1 MPNIGPMELAIVL
14 IIALV
19 IVGPKKL
26 PELGKSAGKGFREF
40 KDSVTGSTTTRTRR
54 RRSPRPRPMPR
65 RGSTARSSRAAPS
78 EVARLRA
85 KKAEPADELS
95 VVEHL
100 DELRTRIIVSATVLA
115 VAVGLCFWQNDL
127 LLAVA
132 NGPLPDGREPITFGV
147 TEPFFTTMK
156 LSFYAGILL
165 AMPVLLYQAYAYILP
180 AFKPSERRVV
190 LPLLIMVPALF
201 IAGAV
206 FAYLSIMP
214 AALNFLLSFNAD
226 EFNIQIR
233 GSEYYGFFVLTLI
246 SVGILFQIPVGT
258 IAVTRLAIVTP
269 EQLGANRRYALLVI
283 AVAGDAAARHRPGDD
298 ADLDGAALRPVRVLA
313 RPRAQ
318 VRASTRHNR
327 RMVGRLLRLAASA
340 RRRRPGRRRRGERL
354 GALRRR
360 QPRGRYLAV
369 SA

>member
-1 MPNIGPMELAIVL
+1 M
-14 IIALV
+14 
-19 IVGPKKL
+19 
-26 PELGKSAGKGFREF
+26 
-40 KDSVTGSTTTRTRR
+40 
-54 RRSPRPRPMPR
+54 
-65 RGSTARSSRAAPS
+65 
-78 EVARLRA
+78 ARLRA
-85 KKAEPADELS
+85 KRAGPADELS

-100 DELRTRIIVSATVLA
+100 DELRTRIVVSAAVLV

-127 LLAVA
+127 LLSVA

-190 LPLLIMVPALF
+190 LPLLMMVPALF
-201 IAGAV
+201 ITGAV
-206 FAYLSIMP
+206 FAYLVIMP
-214 AALNFLLSFNAD
+214 AALNFLLSFNSD

-233 GSEYYGFFVLTLI
+233 GSEYYSFFVLTLL

-283 AVAGDAAARHRPGDD
+283 AVLAMLLPGTDPVTM
-298 ADLDGAALRPVRVLA
+298 LISMVPLYALFEFSLVLA
-313 RPRAQ
+313 RRF
-318 VRASTRHNR
+318 
-327 RMVGRLLRLAASA
+327 GRPPATIGGWSAASSGC
-340 RRRRPGRRRRGERL
+340 R
-354 GALRRR
+354 
-360 QPRGRYLAV
+360 
-369 SA
+369 